1 MPAPDNL
8 KPSLS
13 SKGHIENVTL
23 CTLSPM
29 SLFQPPQKGQL
40 NSVRVCVL
48 KQEVKLETFQLKM
61 SSIML
66 YPWASFHSVVD
77 TLVELTVHIYLK
89 HPRCCCTKL
98 PTVHVDCLV
107 LGCLSVGC
115 VVQKWG
121 GGCDLGSLLWL
132 LLSLDRGTCVTRE
145 PLSIKH
151 YIIWNG
157 LVNCVQ
163 LLTMFYIFICLL

>member
-1 MPAPDNL
+1 M
-8 KPSLS
+8 
-13 SKGHIENVTL
+13 

-29 SLFQPPQKGQL
+29 SLFQPPQKG
-40 NSVRVCVL
+40 SVFL
-48 KQEVKLETFQLKM
+48 KEVKLETFQLKKM
-61 SSIML
+61 SFITL
-66 YPWASFHSVVD
+66 HPWASFHSVVD

-115 VVQKWG
+115 VVQKR

-132 LLSLDRGTCVTRE
+132 LSSSDRGTCVTRE

-157 LVNCVQ
+157 LVNRVQ
-163 LLTMFYIFICLL
+163 LLTLFYIFICLL